1 MRILIVEDEVRLAEA
16 LGQIME
22 EQRYLADLT
31 YNGPDGLEYAL
42 TGQYDVIVLDVMLP
56 GMDGLEVARRLREGH
71 ISTPILMLTA
81 REEVSDK
88 VAGLDHGAD
97 DYMTKPFASE
107 ELLARIRA
115 LARRQ
120 GEVQTEVL
128 SYADLILN
136 LSTRCLQR
144 EEREVRLGFKEF
156 EVLRILIA
164 YPKMVV
170 PKEEIILKVWGAEST
185 AEDNKVEV
193 YVSFLR
199 KKLQF
204 LASKVTIRTVR
215 KVGYYLEVEAS

>member
-1 MRILIVEDEVRLAEA
+1 MRVLIVEDEARLAEA

-31 YNGPDGLEYAL
+31 YNGPDGLAYAL
-42 TGQYDVIVLDVMLP
+42 TGQYDVIVLDGMLP
-56 GMDGLEVARRLREGH
+56 GLDGLEVARQLREAH

-81 REEVSDK
+81 RDEVSDK
-88 VAGLDHGAD
+88 VAGLDRGAD

-144 EEREVRLGFKEF
+144 GEREVRLGFKEF

-170 PKEEIILKVWGAEST
+170 PKEEIILKVWGAESF
-185 AEDNKVEV
+185 AEDNNVEV

-199 KKLQF
+199 KKFQF
-204 LASKVTIRTVR
+204 LDSQVTIRTVR
-215 KVGYYLEVEAS
+215 KVGYYLEVEGA

>member
-107 ELLARIRA
+107 ELLPRIRA

-185 AEDNKVEV
+185 AEDNNVEV